1 VEVRILKEDLVGRIE
16 QGRAARVPAAVRL
29 AAFCVLAMAL
39 LVPLDAT
46 AQQESGRAAGVAKL
60 PKKIRGLDYGP
71 FRPIQRPGGPC
82 PTQDEILEDFRL
94 LRKSTKL
101 LRTYGL
107 LDCRLGEKSI
117 VAAAATRRKLA
128 LGVWLGR
135 DPAGNDRELAEL
147 ERLVE
152 IGLGRVVLLIVG
164 NEALLRGD
172 ITLPELLEAIER
184 VREIAPGIAITTSEP
199 WHIWV
204 GEDSRYTDVST
215 LIDEVDIAFI
225 NAHPYWDG
233 ACAED
238 AVDAVFDRV
247 ARLEAAWPELRV
259 VISETGWPTRGE
271 TNQCAEPSVEAQ
283 QAFTREFLCRARKAK
298 LGYFFF
304 SAFDELWKVPEAE
317 SAWGLFD
324 ADREAKHELT
334 NVKRCPR

>member
-1 VEVRILKEDLVGRIE
+1 MFPGNLMI
-16 QGRAARVPAAVRL
+16 AARSRYLMGAL
-29 AAFCVLAMAL
+29 AACAL
-39 LVPLDAT
+39 LAAALIPLEAAAQDA
-46 AQQESGRAAGVAKL
+46 SRAAGVAKL

-82 PTQDEILEDFRL
+82 PTQEEILEDFRL
-94 LRKSTKL
+94 LRKSAKL

-117 VAAAATRRKLA
+117 VAAVATKRKLA

-135 DPAGNDRELAEL
+135 DPAANERELAEL

-152 IGLGRVVLLIVG
+152 LGLERVVLLIVG

-172 ITLPELLEAIER
+172 ITLSDLLAAIER
-184 VREIAPGIAITTSEP
+184 VREIAPGIALTTSEP

-204 GEDSRYTDVST
+204 GEDDRYADVGP
-215 LIDEVDIAFI
+215 LIDAVDIGFI

-233 ACAED
+233 ACAAD

-247 ARLEAAWPELRV
+247 ARLEAAWPDLRV

-271 TNQCAEPSVEAQ
+271 MNQCAEPSLQAQ
-283 QAFTREFLCRARKAK
+283 RAFTREFLCRARKEK

-324 ADREAKHELT
+324 AFREPKHGLT